1 MIIQNKTTKEL
12 HIERHNFFNV
22 VRLTITSQITYE
34 TREVEI
40 DNVYNS
46 SNCYII
52 TTVEDLSSFE
62 DGEYVYRLYDTLDNI
77 VEIGLLKLESVEDL
91 QNEDKHETETIVYN
105 EE

>member
-22 VRLTITSQITYE
+22 VRLTITSQITNE
-34 TREVEI
+34 VTEVEI

-46 SNCYII
+46 SNSYVI
-52 TTVEDLSSFE
+52 TTVGDLSSFE

-91 QNEDKHETETIVYN
+91 QDEDKYETDTIVYN

>member
-22 VRLTITSQITYE
+22 VRLTITSQITNE
-34 TREVEI
+34 VTEVEI

-46 SNCYII
+46 SNSYVI
-52 TTVEDLSSFE
+52 TTVADLSSFD

-91 QNEDKHETETIVYN
+91 QYEDKDETETIVYN

>member
-22 VRLTITSQITYE
+22 VRLTITSQITFE

-91 QNEDKHETETIVYN
+91 QDETETIVYN

>member
-91 QNEDKHETETIVYN
+91 QDETETIVYN

>member
-22 VRLTITSQITYE
+22 VRLTITSQITNE
-34 TREVEI
+34 KREVKI

-46 SNCYII
+46 SNSYVI

-91 QNEDKHETETIVYN
+91 QNEDKDETETIVYN